1 MKIIKKIMTFAAV
14 IAISLVIIYFGFHIK
29 NVKVEGTEIYTEE
42 EIVNSVF
49 TRELSDNEL
58 VFMIYNKIFGI
69 NKLPFVEDIDV
80 KFNNNNTVTLH
91 VYDKTIS
98 GCIRYM
104 GQYVYFDKD
113 GIVLQSLS
121 EHKNGVPI
129 VTGIKFGD
137 FTVGKAFDVDD
148 DSLFEAIMNVSQLIS
163 HYNIDVS
170 QIHVNKGEITIYS
183 GKVRVTLGKK
193 KMYDDQMTALSS
205 VLKTTSEKDM
215 EGSIDM
221 VNYEA
226 GDKIILKT
234 YQNNNNKKKNS
245 KKEE

>member
-1 MKIIKKIMTFAAV
+1 MRIIKKILILLAV
-14 IAISLVIIYFGFHIK
+14 LTVSIAIVYFGFHIN
-29 NVKVEGTEIYTEE
+29 NVHVEGTEIYTED
-42 EIVNSVF
+42 EIKNSVF
-49 TRELSDNEL
+49 TRKFSDNEL
-58 VFMIYNKIFGI
+58 GFLIYNKIFGI

-80 KFNNNNTVTLH
+80 KYNDNSTVTLH

-98 GCIRYM
+98 GCIKYM
-104 GQYVYFDKD
+104 GQFVYFDKD

-121 EHKNGVPI
+121 EHKDGVPI

-148 DSLFEAIMNVSQLIS
+148 ESLFSAIMNVSQLIA

-170 QIHVNKGEITIYS
+170 QIYVNNGEISIYS
-183 GKVRVTLGKK
+183 GKVKVFLGKK
-193 KMYDDQMTALSS
+193 DMYDDQMTALSS
-205 VLKTTSEKDM
+205 VLKTTAENNI

-221 VNYEA
+221 SNYKS

-234 YQNNNNKKKNS
+234 VKKDKKKKNKS
-245 KKEE
+245 KKEK

>member
-1 MKIIKKIMTFAAV
+1 
-14 IAISLVIIYFGFHIK
+14 
-29 NVKVEGTEIYTEE
+29 
-42 EIVNSVF
+42 
-49 TRELSDNEL
+49 
-58 VFMIYNKIFGI
+58 
-69 NKLPFVEDIDV
+69 
-80 KFNNNNTVTLH
+80 VTLH

-129 VTGIKFGD
+129 VTGIMFGD

-163 HYNIDVS
+163 YYNIDVS

-183 GKVRVTLGKK
+183 GKVRVILGKK

-215 EGSIDM
+215 AGVIDM
-221 VNYEA
+221 VNYKS